1 MVTQAFVTEENP
13 MKRTIA
19 TLLAA
24 TATAGVLAVG
34 VPALGAAADASTAA
48 SAGALDGLRQARP
61 FLFTYTFNG
70 HLKVA
75 GGNFTV
81 DRRVYVAVKYSTG
94 RVAFAKWQIA
104 RPHAVTPGG
113 AVYVETTIAAPCA
126 GSGNGYAQAYDE
138 ATRTWSPRLQVTICQ
153 RID

>member
-1 MVTQAFVTEENP
+1 
-13 MKRTIA
+13 MKRTVA

-24 TATAGVLAVG
+24 AATAGVLAVG
-34 VPALGAAADASTAA
+34 VPALSAAANASTA
-48 SAGALDGLRQARP
+48 SAAGTLDGLRQAQP
-61 FLFTYTFNG
+61 FLFTYAFNG

-81 DRRVYVAVKYSTG
+81 DRRVYLAVKYNTG
-94 RVAFAKWQIA
+94 RVAFARWEIA

-113 AVYVETTIAAPCA
+113 AVYVETTIAAPCG
-126 GSGNGYAQAYDE
+126 GSKNGYAQAYDE

>member
-1 MVTQAFVTEENP
+1 

-19 TLLAA
+19 TLLAT

-34 VPALGAAADASTAA
+34 VPALGSAANASTAA
-48 SAGALDGLRQARP
+48 SAGALDGLRQAQP

-81 DRRVYVAVKYSTG
+81 DRRVYVAVKYNTG

-126 GSGNGYAQAYDE
+126 GSSNGYARAYDE
-138 ATRTWSPRLQVTICQ
+138 ATRTWSPSLKVTICQ

>member
-1 MVTQAFVTEENP
+1 
-13 MKRTIA
+13 MKRTIR

-24 TATAGVLAVG
+24 TAAAGVLTVG
-34 VPALGAAADASTAA
+34 VPALSAVADASTA
-48 SAGALDGLRQARP
+48 GTLDGLRRAQP

-81 DRRVYVAVKYSTG
+81 DRRVYVAVKYNTG
-94 RVAFAKWQIA
+94 RVAFSKWAIA

-126 GSGNGYAQAYDE
+126 GGNNGYAQAYDE